1 MTDDLGPSFSVQTNI
16 VSTTGYVV
24 ELDGVSMTV
33 PCEPWQAFV
42 VAVYLNGVL
51 TSSRL
56 FTTEHEA
63 RKTHRELVTIL
74 NSQPGAIPR
83 IGLVPPAD
91 PPVA

>member
-1 MTDDLGPSFSVQTNI
+1 MTDDLGPAFTVRTAI
-16 VSTTGYVV
+16 VPVLAHVV
-24 ELDGVSMTV
+24 ELDGVNMTV
-33 PCEPWQAFV
+33 PCEPWQAYMV
-42 VAVYLNGVL
+42 TVKLDGTM

-63 RKTHRELVTIL
+63 RRAQSELFSIL